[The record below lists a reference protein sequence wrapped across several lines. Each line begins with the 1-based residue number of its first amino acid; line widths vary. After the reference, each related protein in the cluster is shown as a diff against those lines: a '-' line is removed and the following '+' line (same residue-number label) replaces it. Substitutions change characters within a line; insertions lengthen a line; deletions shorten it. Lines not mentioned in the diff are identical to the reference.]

1 MSEMKAARF
10 YDPGKPV
17 KVEQVSVPEIGP
29 EDILVEV
36 KACGICGSDV
46 HIIKGET
53 FTGKSPII
61 LGHEGAGIVFSVGEA
76 VVDWKAGD
84 RVVIDCVT
92 SCGNC
97 FNCQRG
103 QDSICLSR
111 QLTGIHLDG
120 ALAQFIKVK
129 PRNLIHLPPEIDFET
144 GSLATDAV
152 ATPYHALRAR
162 AMLKSAEAV
171 AIFGIGGLGFHALKI
186 ARLMGATPIIAVDIS
201 QAALE
206 RAKDAGADIVID
218 ATKEDPPDRIR
229 RLMADQLGTDVAL
242 ECVGHSRTV
251 RWAAESV
258 RPSGR
263 AVIVGLSPE
272 SIQLMGITEFVR
284 GEISLIGSSAFEIK
298 EIKEILSLMRSGR
311 LDLGSSITK
320 TVSLDE
326 INEAL
331 TALSENSGDY
341 IRIVVNRFQ

>member
-1 MSEMKAARF
+1 MTEMRAARF
-10 YDPGKPV
+10 YDPNTPIR
-17 KVEQVSVPEIGP
+17 VEQVPIPEIGP
-29 EDILVEV
+29 EDVLVEV

-46 HIIKGET
+46 HIMKGET
-53 FTGKSPII
+53 FPGKHPII
-61 LGHEGAGIVFSVGEA
+61 LGHEGAGVVYAVGEA
-76 VVDWKAGD
+76 IVDWKAGD

-129 PRNLIHLPPEIDFET
+129 SRNLIYLPPEIDFVT

-152 ATPYHALRAR
+152 ATPYHALKAR
-162 AMLKSAEAV
+162 AGLKSAESLV
-171 AIFGIGGLGFHALKI
+171 IFGIGGLGFHAVIL

-201 QAALE
+201 ESALE
-206 RAKDAGADIVID
+206 RAKLAGADVVID
-218 ATKEDPPDRIR
+218 AKKEDPPGRIR
-229 RLMADQLGTDVAL
+229 SLTGQLGTDVAL
-242 ECVGHSRTV
+242 ECVGLSQTV

-263 AVIVGLSPE
+263 VVVVGLGPE
-272 SIQLMGITEFVR
+272 TLQLMGITEFVR

-298 EIKEILSLMRSGR
+298 EIKEILALMQSGR
-311 LDLGSSITK
+311 IDLGPSITK
-320 TVSLDE
+320 TVSLDQ
-326 INEAL
+326 INDAL
-331 TALSENSGDY
+331 TALSENSGDH
-341 IRIVVNRFQ
+341 IRIVVNRF

>member
-10 YDPGKPV
+10 YDPNMPV
-17 KVEQVSVPEIGP
+17 KVERVPVPEIGP
-29 EDILVEV
+29 EDVLVEV

-61 LGHEGAGIVFSVGEA
+61 LGHEGAGVVSSVGEA
-76 VVDWKAGD
+76 VMDWKAGD

-97 FNCQRG
+97 SSCQKG

-152 ATPYHALRAR
+152 ATPYHALKAR
-162 AMLKSAEAV
+162 AVLQSGESVAV
-171 AIFGIGGLGFHALKI
+171 FGIGGLGSHALKL
-186 ARLMGATPIIAVDIS
+186 ARLMGATPVIAVDIS
-201 QAALE
+201 EVALA
-206 RAKDAGADIVID
+206 RAKDAGADIVIN
-218 ATKEDPPDRIR
+218 AEKEDPPEKIR
-229 RLMADQLGTDVAL
+229 RLTDHSGADVAL
-242 ECVGHSRTV
+242 ECVGRSQTV
-251 RWAAESV
+251 RWAAQSV

-263 AVIVGLSPE
+263 AVIVGLGPE

-298 EIKEILSLMRSGR
+298 EIKEILALMRSGR
-311 LDLGSSITK
+311 LNLASSITK
-320 TVSLDE
+320 TVSLDQV
-326 INEAL
+326 NEAL
-331 TALSENSGDY
+331 TALSENSGGY
-341 IRIVVNRFQ
+341 IRIVVNRFR

>member
-10 YDPGKPV
+10 YDPNMPL
-17 KVEQVSVPEIGP
+17 KVERVPVPAIGP
-29 EDILVEV
+29 EEVLVEV
-36 KACGICGSDV
+36 RACGICGSDV

-53 FTGKSPII
+53 FTGKRPII
-61 LGHEGAGIVFSVGEA
+61 LGHEGAGVVSSVGEA
-76 VVDWKAGD
+76 VPDWQPGD

-92 SCGNC
+92 SCANC

-120 ALAQFIKVK
+120 ALAQFIKVR
-129 PRNLIHLPPEIDFET
+129 PRNLIRLPPEIDFET

-152 ATPYHALRAR
+152 ATPYHALKAR
-162 AMLKSAEAV
+162 AALQIAESV
-171 AIFGIGGLGFHALKI
+171 AIFGTGGLGFHAVKL

-201 QAALE
+201 ETALE
-206 RAKDAGADIVID
+206 RARGAGADIVIN
-218 ATKEDPPDRIR
+218 AQREDPPDTIR
-229 RLMADQLGTDVAL
+229 RLTEHKGVDVAL
-242 ECVGHSRTV
+242 ECVGRSQTV

-263 AVIVGLSPE
+263 AVVVGLGPE
-272 SIQLMGITEFVR
+272 SVQLRGITEFVR
-284 GEISLIGSSAFEIK
+284 HETSLSGSSAFEIK

-320 TVSLDE
+320 TVPLDQ

-331 TALSENSGDY
+331 RALAENSGDY

>member
-10 YDPGKPV
+10 YDPKMPV
-17 KVEQVSVPEIGP
+17 RVEGVPVPEIGP
-29 EDILVEV
+29 EDVLVEV

-46 HIIKGET
+46 HIMKGET
-53 FTGKSPII
+53 FPGKRPII
-61 LGHEGAGIVFSVGEA
+61 LGHEGAGVVSSVGEA
-76 VVDWKAGD
+76 VLDWKAGE

-120 ALAQFIKVK
+120 ALAQFIRVK

-152 ATPYHALRAR
+152 ATPYHALKAR
-162 AMLKSAEAV
+162 AVLQSGESVAV
-171 AIFGIGGLGFHALKI
+171 FGTGGLGFHALKL
-186 ARLMGATPIIAVDIS
+186 ARLMGATPVIAVDIS
-201 QAALE
+201 EAALA
-206 RAKDAGADIVID
+206 RAKDAGADIVIN
-218 ATKEDPPDRIR
+218 AAKEDPPEKIR
-229 RLMADQLGTDVAL
+229 GLTDHSGADVAL
-242 ECVGHSRTV
+242 ECVGRSQTV
-251 RWAAESV
+251 RWAAQSV

-263 AVIVGLSPE
+263 AVIVGLGPE

-298 EIKEILSLMRSGR
+298 ENKEILALMRSGR
-311 LDLGSSITK
+311 LDLASSITK
-320 TVSLDE
+320 TVSLDRV
-326 INEAL
+326 NEAL
-331 TALSENSGDY
+331 TALSENSGAY
-341 IRIVVNRFQ
+341 IRIVVNGFR